1 MEYITTVS
9 ADRKEDKSASETKEV
24 IDKFNEHRH
33 KKHPIILFL
42 YLSGCGPC
50 NHTKAYWDKLAR
62 KVAKNHKHTSGL
74 IAEINQEQ
82 SSNLNGLDT
91 KNIRGFPHIVFIN
104 SSGVTTEYDNPEGR
118 NEKLLETWISSELLS
133 KTQKGGATR
142 KTKRHRGKKRRK
154 TVRKNSKQKKR
165 TRQLQKYIKKN

>member
-9 ADRKEDKSASETKEV
+9 AGRKEDKPASETKEV

-33 KKHPIILFL
+33 KKHPIVLFL

-50 NHTKAYWDKLAR
+50 NHTKEYWDKLAL
-62 KVAKNHKHTSGL
+62 KVTKNHKDVKGL

-82 SSNLNGLDT
+82 SSKLNGLDT

-118 NEKLLETWISSELLS
+118 NEKLLETWINRLLS
-133 KTQKGGATR
+133 KSQKGGASR
-142 KTKRHRGKKRRK
+142 KTRRNKGKKRRR
-154 TVRKNSKQKKR
+154 TVRKNSKQKKH
-165 TRQLQKYIKKN
+165 TK

>member
-1 MEYITTVS
+1 MECITTVS
-9 ADRKEDKSASETKEV
+9 ADRKEDKSASETNEV

-33 KKHPIILFL
+33 KKHPIVLFL

-50 NHTKAYWDKLAR
+50 NHTKEYWDKLAS
-62 KVAKNHKHTSGL
+62 KVAKNHKHTKGL

-82 SSNLNGLDT
+82 SSKLNGLDT

-118 NEKLLETWISSELLS
+118 NEKLLETWINHLLS
-133 KTQKGGATR
+133 TKTQKGGATR
-142 KTKRHRGKKRRK
+142 KTKRHKGNKRRK

-165 TRQLQKYIKKN
+165 TR